1 MADLVLDELV
11 NEARRIEK
19 INTELYNSRKRS
31 MTTEPREKETR
42 LWNNNNVG
50 QPGFRYTP
58 PSPPPSRD
66 LNNNNNRFRNGAN
79 NRMQFSK
86 NQNNSARN
94 ATVELGADCSLW

>member
-19 INTELYNSRKRS
+19 INTELYSSRKRS
-31 MTTEPREKETR
+31 TTTEKKKTR
-42 LWNNNNVG
+42 LWNKINVG
-50 QPGFRYTP
+50 QPGFIYTPSP

-86 NQNNSARN
+86 N
-94 ATVELGADCSLW
+94 